1 MPGDLKSG
9 IPAAVEIPAPLITMM
24 FKAMKQNSTA
34 QTLVENYSGEYSH
47 ENVSELTFWETQCMN
62 IIINLII
69 VCYLQYINVIIIC

>member
-1 MPGDLKSG
+1 
-9 IPAAVEIPAPLITMM
+9 
-24 FKAMKQNSTA
+24 MKQNSTA